1 MEALAPFVPF
11 VAGYLSTSRR
21 SLAIACALGAL
32 VAVVLAVSLPATGFG
47 DDDWT
52 VGDRA
57 AFFGLL
63 LGWWVLGTGIGFGMR
78 WVIGAI
84 QGRSVE
90 RD

>member
-21 SLAIACALGAL
+21 SLAIACAFGAL
-32 VAVVLAVSLPATGFG
+32 AAVVLAVSLPATGFG

-78 WVIGAI
+78 WVIAH
-84 QGRSVE
+84 V
-90 RD
+90 